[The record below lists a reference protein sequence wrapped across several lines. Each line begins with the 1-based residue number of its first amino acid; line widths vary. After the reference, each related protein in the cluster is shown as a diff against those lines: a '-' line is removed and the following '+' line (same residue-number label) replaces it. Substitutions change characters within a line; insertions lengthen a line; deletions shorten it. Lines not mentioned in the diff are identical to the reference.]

1 MDFTNITD
9 DENKISE
16 QEGFKIF
23 GYLRKKYGNNSV
35 SHIDIILNSLCA
47 ALVRHGKCFVAPE
60 DYGKYFDLIN
70 KILKNNLK

>member
-1 MDFTNITD
+1 MDFPNITD

-23 GYLRKKYGNNSV
+23 GYLRKKYCNNSV
-35 SHIDIILNSLCA
+35 SDLDIVMNSLCV
-47 ALVRHGKCFVAPE
+47 ALVRHGKIFVEPE
-60 DYGKYFDLIN
+60 DYGNYLAIIN